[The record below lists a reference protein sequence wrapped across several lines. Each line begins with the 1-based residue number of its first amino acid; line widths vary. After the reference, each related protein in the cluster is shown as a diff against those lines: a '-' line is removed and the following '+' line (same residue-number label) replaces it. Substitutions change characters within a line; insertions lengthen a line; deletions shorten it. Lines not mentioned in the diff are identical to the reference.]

1 MQFRFFTEHITHR
14 EWVPC
19 CEFMRLVLTDSPD
32 GFLFRDF
39 IPLDAKSYGGLYGFR
54 SPEAMR
60 WQFHF
65 CPWCGEAIQ
74 YDPPEE
80 VTHS

>member
-1 MQFRFFTEHITHR
+1 MQIKIFTKHITYR

-19 CEFMRLVLTDSPD
+19 CESMELALGNAGGIQFIDW
-32 GFLFRDF
+32 
-39 IPLDAKSYGGLYGFR
+39 IPLDLRVYGGLYGFR

-80 VTHS
+80 VTSP